1 MIAHSEWKGNGYFEG
16 QSESGHT
23 VDFDA
28 GPAHQA
34 GPGPLEAVLMGLCGC
49 CSVDVVGILAKKRQP
64 LASLKVTASATQ
76 TETHPRVFD
85 TIKMTY
91 TVTGNLNRKAVEDA
105 VALARKNCPVSNMLE
120 KSATMEYEII
130 YDDRGIER

>member
-28 GPAHQA
+28 SPPHHA
-34 GPGPLEAVLMGLCGC
+34 GPGPMEAVLMGLCGC
-49 CSVDVVGILAKKRQP
+49 SSVDVVGILEKKRQP
-64 LASLKVTASATQ
+64 LAGLKVTANATQ
-76 TETHPRVFD
+76 TETLPRVFHR
-85 TIKMTY
+85 IKMTY
-91 TVTGNLNRKAVEDA
+91 TVSGNLDRKAVEDA

-120 KSATMEYEII
+120 KSATMEYEIV
-130 YDDRGIER
+130 YDDRGVER